1 MIRRVC
7 SVVAAFSAAALISGC
22 GDDATNTQTAATN
35 ASAVSNAVPAAT
47 GSASTATTSTT
58 VAAQDQSPTPTS
70 STPLGAPPLT
80 VVAITQETTVTPSAG
95 IDPSMQPLVNQAV
108 ADLADRL
115 QIDASKIVA
124 VSAQAMS
131 WPDKS
136 LGCPQP
142 GMVYN
147 QVMVDG
153 ALIHLSVGGTTYN
166 YHSGGSRAPFL
177 CQKT

>member
-1 MIRRVC
+1 MMRRAC
-7 SVVAAFSAAALISGC
+7 SLVAAFSAAALISGC
-22 GDDATNTQTAATN
+22 GDDATSTQTPVSN
-35 ASAVSNAVPAAT
+35 ASAAASNAVPAAT
-47 GSASTATTSTT
+47 GSASTAPTPTTA
-58 VAAQDQSPTPTS
+58 VAQDQSATPTS
-70 STPLGAPPLT
+70 STLT
-80 VVAITQETTVTPSAG
+80 VTAVTQETTVTPSAG
-95 IDPSMQPLVNQAV
+95 IDPSMQSLVNQAV

-142 GMVYN
+142 GMAYN

-153 ALIHLSVGGTTYN
+153 ALIHLSVNGTSYS

>member
-1 MIRRVC
+1 M
-7 SVVAAFSAAALISGC
+7 
-22 GDDATNTQTAATN
+22 
-35 ASAVSNAVPAAT
+35 
-47 GSASTATTSTT
+47 
-58 VAAQDQSPTPTS
+58 QS
-70 STPLGAPPLT
+70 
-80 VVAITQETTVTPSAG
+80 
-95 IDPSMQPLVNQAV
+95 LVNQAV

-142 GMVYN
+142 GMAYN

-153 ALIHLSVGGTTYN
+153 ALIHLSVNGTSYS